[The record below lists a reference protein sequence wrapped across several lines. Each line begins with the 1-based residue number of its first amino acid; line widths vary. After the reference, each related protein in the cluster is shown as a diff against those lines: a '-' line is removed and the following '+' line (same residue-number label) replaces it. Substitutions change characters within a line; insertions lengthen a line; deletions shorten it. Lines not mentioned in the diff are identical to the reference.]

1 MRFIAAFHHG
11 KTINNKRRKR
21 HQSHLANHDAN
32 HINAFG
38 IANYNGNNQSNFA
51 DHGSKTHQYK
61 THQYYLVKLRLKT
74 QQRHL
79 AKKQHKSLTLPK
91 TSLFTAFYSQNL
103 CFANSTPSSLPSN
116 FLKIFKN
123 FLKVFKTF
131 SGKTSDPS
139 SANVPTSSRRDQ
151 NVLAVYSIVL
161 HCSAASYHRPG
172 TRNTLRRWPLAR
184 WAQPH
189 NTLFK
194 TFIAIRQQCLTCR
207 HTRI

>member
-1 MRFIAAFHHG
+1 MFLTNSRTHFPENDRRHAHQTRFEEKPSGIVLHIDIKSDRSLNAARQRDRRETAFYQVTVRIVRFIAAFHHG

-79 AKKQHKSLTLPK
+79 AKKHHKSLTLPK
-91 TSLFTAFYSQNL
+91 TSLFTAFYSQKL
-103 CFANSTPSSLPSN
+103 CFANSIPSSLPSK

-123 FLKVFKTF
+123 F
-131 SGKTSDPS
+131 SG
-139 SANVPTSSRRDQ
+139 
-151 NVLAVYSIVL
+151 
-161 HCSAASYHRPG
+161 
-172 TRNTLRRWPLAR
+172 
-184 WAQPH
+184 
-189 NTLFK
+189 
-194 TFIAIRQQCLTCR
+194 
-207 HTRI
+207 